1 MRSASGLERLEA
13 CPASESLPHA
23 PYSGEAAEQ
32 GTENHR
38 VIEEVINA
46 GGVPEALAD
55 IFAGAEQVH
64 TEIAYVIDVVART
77 ARRIGKLAAARDYG
91 KLGASE
97 VAMTL
102 DVEIV
107 HADRITVIDW
117 KSRSRVTPAERN
129 LQILAQMCAVESHYG
144 LSGQAGLVY
153 LDNMERDLAP
163 FSLLDS
169 GARWSRLAR
178 VVERAGKGTPSAG
191 SHCRYC
197 PALVHCPTQRAAL
210 AAFSDGPLGIE
221 SMPVARIGELWVQ
234 LDTIEQM
241 LEQARAAARERARRE
256 PIPLPSGKY
265 LRLVES
271 SRTSNDAKAMEA
283 RLRELGEDTAR
294 FKKTTTYTQVREGK

>member
-1 MRSASGLERLEA
+1 MRSASSLERVEA
-13 CPASESLPHA
+13 CPASTALPHA

-38 VIEEVINA
+38 VIEEVITA
-46 GGVPEALAD
+46 GGVPEKLAD
-55 IFAGAEQVH
+55 LWEGALTVE
-64 TEIAYVIDVVART
+64 TEVAYVIDVAKRT
-77 ARRIGKLAAARDYG
+77 GRRLGKLPTARDYG
-91 KLGASE
+91 E
-97 VAMTL
+97 VGPTEIAMTL
-102 DVEIV
+102 DVLLTKPGEVVI
-107 HADRITVIDW
+107 IDW
-117 KSRSRVTPAERN
+117 KSRTRVTPSERN
-129 LQILAQMCAVESHYG
+129 LQIAAQMCAVEAVHG
-144 LSGQAGLVY
+144 MTGWAGLVY
-153 LDNMERDLAP
+153 LDDMYRDLAP
-163 FSLLDS
+163 FSVFDS

-178 VVERAGKGTPSAG
+178 LVEREGTGQPVAG

-210 AAFSDGPLGIE
+210 AAFSDGPLGVE

-271 SRTSNDAKAMEA
+271 SRTSNDARAMEA
-283 RLRELGEDTAR
+283 RLRELGEDTER